1 MNKKSIRAI
10 LIGVLTAGIVCL
22 LAGMIVYLVSVNTQ
36 IASNVANYS
45 QLVRQKQFA
54 SLMGIFLMIT
64 GGVFATP
71 PMITLIVMAVASLVR
86 KIKYEN
92 N

>member
-36 IASNVANYS
+36 IASNVANY
-45 QLVRQKQFA
+45 
-54 SLMGIFLMIT
+54 
-64 GGVFATP
+64 
-71 PMITLIVMAVASLVR
+71 
-86 KIKYEN
+86 
-92 N
+92 